1 MRDTDRDEELAQR
14 IQDGTR
20 ESFEALLDAYER
32 RVYNLALRMLG
43 NPADAEDA
51 VQETFIQVHRSL
63 RSFRAESRLDTWIYR
78 IAVNVCLQRRRKL
91 ALPSVELPDAEHL
104 AAPDADPFR
113 AAAHSE
119 LGAKVSAAL
128 DRLPAEQR
136 DVALLHSME
145 GLTYAEVAQV
155 LGCPVGTVK
164 SRLSAAFGRLRK
176 LLGGYVESA
185 GYVNAAVEESVR

>member
-1 MRDTDRDEELAQR
+1 MRDTDRDEHLVRR

-32 RVYNLALRMLG
+32 RVYNLALRLLG

-51 VQETFIQVHRSL
+51 AQETFIQVHRSL
-63 RSFRAESRLDTWIYR
+63 RSFRAEARLDTWIYR

-91 ALPSVELPDAEHL
+91 SFPTSELPDAEHL
-104 AAPDADPFR
+104 SAPDADPFY

-145 GLTYAEVAQV
+145 GLSYAEVAQV

-176 LLGGYVESA
+176 LLGGYVVSA
-185 GYVNAAVEESVR
+185 GYVSAAAEESVR

>member
-1 MRDTDRDEELAQR
+1 MRDTDRDADLAQR

-43 NPADAEDA
+43 NSTEAEDA
-51 VQETFIQVHRSL
+51 AQETFIQVHRAL
-63 RSFRAESRLDTWIYR
+63 RSFRAEARLDTWIYR
-78 IAVNVCLQRRRKL
+78 ITVNVCLQRRRKL
-91 ALPSVELPDAEHL
+91 SLPTAELPDAEHL

-113 AAAHSE
+113 AAAQAE
-119 LGAKVSAAL
+119 LGAKLGAAL
-128 DRLPAEQR
+128 ERLPAEQR

-145 GLTYAEVAQV
+145 GLSYAEVAQV

-164 SRLSAAFGRLRK
+164 SRLAAAFGRLRK

-185 GYVNAAVEESVR
+185 GYVSATAEESVR